1 MDGLNVRKI
10 KKNRHFVVI
19 LTRDYRIEGEIHIL
33 PGSRITDF
41 VNSKTSEDFV
51 AVTNAEIIS
60 LPKDMS
66 ISKVEYLA
74 VNKSYIKII
83 YPLES

>member
-10 KKNRHFVVI
+10 KKNRQFVVI

-33 PGSRITDF
+33 PGSRLTDF
-41 VNSKTSEDFV
+41 VNSKTQEDFV
-51 AVTNAEIIS
+51 AMTNAEIIS
-60 LPKDMS
+60 LS
-66 ISKVEYLA
+66 QNVSVSKVEYLA
-74 VNKSYIKII
+74 LNKSYIKII

>member
-74 VNKSYIKII
+74 T
-83 YPLES
+83 